1 VQLAASDRSVEE
13 TVVGPAAILL
23 LVAVL
28 MGSVN
33 PSSTGSGD
41 QKSPAKT
48 EPAKSLKINLDT
60 SVEVKLPEVRD
71 LSAVGFHTS
80 DGKEGWVLRLPGN
93 RPIATPAY
101 ADGLLFVGGG
111 YGSHEFYA
119 FKAKTGEIAWKIN
132 TSDDGPTAAVV
143 EGGYV
148 AFNTP
153 LDEHP
158 TTGVVPLRI
167 FSRARQHEWSS

>member
-1 VQLAASDRSVEE
+1 
-13 TVVGPAAILL
+13 
-23 LVAVL
+23 

-48 EPAKSLKINLDT
+48 GPAKSLKINLDT

-71 LSAVGFHTS
+71 LSAVGFHPS

-119 FKAKTGEIAWKIN
+119 LKAKTGEIAWKIN

-148 AFNTP
+148 AFNTESCTVIVGDEKTGKDSWLEWLGGP
-153 LDEHP
+153 LQSQRAISN
-158 TTGVVPLRI
+158 GPLRI
-167 FSRARQHEWSS
+167 AYPSELPQPSPSSP